1 MIRTLCLALAIA
13 TPLAACNTVGQ
24 PSASAEKKAVSALVV
39 DEEKRQEAAQT
50 AEATGSS
57 AAAVASVSE
66 GPKDQKPV
74 P

>member
-13 TPLAACNTVGQ
+13 TPLAACNTVTA
-24 PSASAEKKAVSALVV
+24 PSSEKKAVSALVV